1 MKGEISKTNESLA
14 FFNSRLDEIRM
25 SGHDRLM
32 AKARMAQ
39 AEAIA
44 DAVSAGIDL
53 VKRAV
58 KALAPRPH
66 RHPTIS
72 AG

>member
-1 MKGEISKTNESLA
+1 MKGQISKTNESLA
-14 FFNSRLDEIRM
+14 FFNSRLDEIHM
-25 SGHDRLM
+25 SSHDHLM
-32 AKARMAQ
+32 ARARMAQ

-44 DAVSAGIDL
+44 DAIRAGIDL
-53 VKRAV
+53 IKRAV